1 MAPSPRM
8 ADPLL
13 LLQKAVQLDET
24 FRLLENSA
32 EFFLR
37 DYLSSVGDTHMLK
50 LVKVWSNY
58 RDDAMLLSVL
68 IFFFLGIYLTTAYL
82 IVTF

>member
-1 MAPSPRM
+1 M

-50 LVKVWSNY
+50 LLKLWSNY

>member
-1 MAPSPRM
+1 MAPRPTM
-8 ADPLL
+8 ADLLL
-13 LLQKAVQLDET
+13 LLQKAVQLDEI
-24 FRLLENSA
+24 FRLLRELRSI
-32 EFFLR
+32 LSR

-50 LVKVWSNY
+50 LLKLWSNY
-58 RDDAMLLSVL
+58 GEDAMLLSVL

>member
-32 EFFLR
+32 KFFLR